1 MGEAARKLT
10 GRQAVPVRPQLR
22 LVSSRTRPASRRRSR
37 AGDASAAFRLFCAA
51 LVLLALVGML
61 RITLAVQAQEAA
73 IDANALR
80 QQLKAEEQVAT
91 SLEADRSA
99 LAAPSRIES
108 IASAALNMS
117 EPAEVCYIDLPS
129 AADATPEEMTE
140 PVAEKGDVPSAGIG
154 SVVATLMD
162 VAAGEAQ
169 VLLVGD
175 VGIASAK

>member
-10 GRQAVPVRPQLR
+10 GRQAVAARPHLR
-22 LVSSRTRPASRRRSR
+22 LVPSRPRPAAKRRSR
-37 AGDASAAFRLFCAA
+37 AAESALSFRIFCIGMAM
-51 LVLLALVGML
+51 LAVVGML

-73 IDANALR
+73 IDANDLR
-80 QQLKAEEQVAT
+80 RVIQAEEQVAK

-108 IASAALNMS
+108 IASAALNMQQ
-117 EPAEVCYIDLPS
+117 PAEVCYISL
-129 AADATPEEMTE
+129 
-140 PVAEKGDVPSAGIG
+140 PVAEVPAVAQADTVAKADAGG
-154 SVVATLMD
+154 LSQVARVISTVMD
-162 VAAGEAQ
+162 VAVGEAQ